1 MQRSMSERPGSG
13 RASDLQALHACLRGL
28 DDVGTTVATVRGA
41 PGTGKTHLLGRF
53 AAELDPDTA
62 RVVWADARVPPGER
76 PYGTFSTL
84 IASLVLPD
92 RGALDA
98 ARSRLETRLG
108 SAGMS
113 LLGSIDGMHRLVGDR
128 PAPPPLDPIERA
140 ESLRRVLTLAFE
152 ALVQDGPP
160 TVVLVDGLDGVD
172 GPSRELLVHLV
183 HAAATPW
190 LLVGTSRPEDPAF
203 APPARSDAARL
214 LLELAPLSVEA
225 VTQQVAT
232 ALQLTPEAVQ
242 HLGTA
247 VHGATLGVPLA
258 VDLCLT
264 WLAEEG
270 VLDGGGC
277 SLELLEEGLADRTGL
292 QAWVDRLLDRLPDG
306 TRRAIGLCT
315 HLGRWA
321 DLGHLAAG
329 LGVTELATRALL
341 EPARELRVLTITPD
355 GAIRFTHRTFADG
368 ARARLAAPPGP
379 EFHLGVA
386 GHLVEEGHSAT
397 DPFAVAEH
405 FDHARRLEMTAAE
418 RGAFVSCCLQAGR
431 SAVRSVA
438 FEQAARAL
446 RIADEELPEAPWEDA
461 YELTFAVRVALAEA
475 LFGTRDRM
483 EAEGVATEVI
493 SRART
498 PSDHATILSLW
509 TVQNTAVGLHS
520 EAVEQGCTALRL
532 MGEDVP
538 RVARLWHVAAEQLR
552 VEALLWRRGEDRLDE
567 LPRDEDPDSHRIL
580 DLYMDTAAPAYLSNS
595 LYGPLLTL
603 RIIRRTLE
611 RGSNAWSAFAFG
623 AWAAM
628 LARRRGAYRRAD
640 RFGRLALRLSER
652 HPNPRIEGR
661 VLMAAANLLDPWT
674 RPIAATSAL
683 RELAYD
689 RSLQA
694 GDVLWAIHCY
704 VLGFEAELTTR
715 PLLEVQSR
723 WEALSVLADEAGLQ
737 SQRHLVDAQLT
748 LVRVLRGELP
758 FRGELAEHPGD
769 ATRAATTWADSG
781 YTVGV
786 YYQHVALVIGHLLTE
801 DSAAAWRL
809 GRRPP
814 PGTATIRGA
823 GFTEALYT
831 CLRCLAALDGLGDP
845 TLGRAQR
852 LERSLFLTRSRRR
865 LAGWTETNP
874 ALASLAA
881 LVEAEVCRREHDITQ
896 ADVHYDH
903 AWRAADDAS
912 LQLIVCLTAERRT
925 RMLFEEGAHEAPLAL
940 ARARKA
946 YTAWGALGRV
956 EALERFDG

>member
-661 VLMAAANLLDPWT
+661 VL
-674 RPIAATSAL
+674 
-683 RELAYD
+683 
-689 RSLQA
+689 
-694 GDVLWAIHCY
+694 
-704 VLGFEAELTTR
+704 
-715 PLLEVQSR
+715 
-723 WEALSVLADEAGLQ
+723 
-737 SQRHLVDAQLT
+737 
-748 LVRVLRGELP
+748 P